1 MNSEQKIDERRQ
13 SKRSSLS
20 EKATCEVSS
29 HLLLHRVRGSK
40 STTIINSNIKN
51 ISEGGVCLMTR
62 ERLET
67 AQIVK
72 ISLPVPHVKMSTP
85 TLAEVRWVRKDP
97 GKRLYRAGLR
107 FLL

>member
-1 MNSEQKIDERRQ
+1 MSIEPDKDERRR

-29 HLLLHRVRGSK
+29 HLLLHKARGNQ

-51 ISEGGVCLMTR
+51 ISEGGVCLMTK

-67 AQIVK
+67 SQIVK
-72 ISLPVPHVKMSTP
+72 ISLPLPHVKMSTP

>member
-1 MNSEQKIDERRQ
+1 
-13 SKRSSLS
+13 
-20 EKATCEVSS
+20 
-29 HLLLHRVRGSK
+29 
-40 STTIINSNIKN
+40 
-51 ISEGGVCLMTR
+51 MTR

-67 AQIVK
+67 SQIVK
-72 ISLPVPHVKMSTP
+72 ISLPLPHVKMSTP